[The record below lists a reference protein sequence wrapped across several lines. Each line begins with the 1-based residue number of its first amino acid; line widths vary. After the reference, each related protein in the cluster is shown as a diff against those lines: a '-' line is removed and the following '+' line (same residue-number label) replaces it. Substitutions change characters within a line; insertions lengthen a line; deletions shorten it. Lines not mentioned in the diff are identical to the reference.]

1 MPKAEHFLRIVI
13 TSEARLLHILRC
25 AVRFC
30 AQEAGVSASD
40 MDCLTM
46 AIDEAASNIIRH
58 VYKDEPSGRLGLEIR
73 AFPDRMEFTLE
84 DSCPNISPQ
93 SSPPPTL

>member
-40 MDCLTM
+40 MECLTM

-58 VYKDEPSGRLGLEIR
+58 VYKD
-73 AFPDRMEFTLE
+73 
-84 DSCPNISPQ
+84 
-93 SSPPPTL
+93 